1 LKLLFFNF
9 SPKKQVLLQ
18 LVSTETMQS
27 NLSADIF

>member
-1 LKLLFFNF
+1 VF
-9 SPKKQVLLQ
+9 LQ